1 MIITIGGN
9 VGAGKTTLAARLSK
23 ALGYDELYIGG
34 IMREI
39 AAERG
44 ITIEDFYARL
54 KQEPE
59 LERSIDERQR
69 KLLLEKDNLVVQ
81 GRMAWFFAHGSPF
94 RVLNVF
100 LAVEPE
106 IGARRT
112 AERPENIGRDVFDLV
127 HANGS
132 RAKEELERYRDLYAI
147 ENFLD
152 DKYYDF
158 ILDTTY
164 LTEDETLQKTLAE
177 VRRVAE
183 IKKS

>member
-69 KLLLEKDNLVVQ
+69 KLAVAA
-81 GRMAWFFAHGSPF
+81 G
-94 RVLNVF
+94 
-100 LAVEPE
+100 LAIAP
-106 IGARRT
+106 
-112 AERPENIGRDVFDLV
+112 
-127 HANGS
+127 
-132 RAKEELERYRDLYAI
+132 
-147 ENFLD
+147 
-152 DKYYDF
+152 
-158 ILDTTY
+158 
-164 LTEDETLQKTLAE
+164 
-177 VRRVAE
+177 
-183 IKKS
+183 